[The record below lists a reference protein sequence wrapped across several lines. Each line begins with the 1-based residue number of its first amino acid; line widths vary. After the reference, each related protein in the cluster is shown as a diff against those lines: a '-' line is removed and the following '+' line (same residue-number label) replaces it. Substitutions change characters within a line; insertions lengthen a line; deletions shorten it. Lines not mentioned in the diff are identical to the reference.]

1 MEILGLN
8 FSFLGRYWQYYVEGL
23 KVTIQIAFFV
33 LIFATVCGAVIGLMR
48 ISRNKIISGVSSA
61 YVNFIRGVPLL
72 IQVFIFYYGLNLDL
86 PEFWAGVVAL
96 TVNSSAYMGEHVRAG
111 IQAVNK
117 GQMEAAR
124 CVGMTK
130 VQGMWHVVLPQ
141 AIKNI
146 LPSMCNEF
154 ILLIKNTSIVS
165 AIALHEL
172 TYLSNTVRVMTYL
185 SFEPLIITALI
196 YFSVT
201 YVLKKLVGILE
212 GRLKSSD

>member
-1 MEILGLN
+1 MQFLGFN
-8 FSFLGRYWQYYVEGL
+8 FSFLGKYWIYYVEGL
-23 KVTIQIAFFV
+23 KVTLQIAFFV
-33 LIFATVCGAVIGLMR
+33 LIFATVFGILLGLMR
-48 ISRNKIISGVSSA
+48 ISKNPLGRGISSA

-72 IQVFIFYYGLNLDL
+72 IQVYIFYYGLKLNL
-86 PEFWAGVVAL
+86 PEFWAAVVAL

-111 IQAVNK
+111 IQAVNR

-124 CVGMTK
+124 CLGMTK
-130 VQGMWHVVLPQ
+130 GQGMWHVIVPQ

-146 LPSMCNEF
+146 LPSLCNEF

-172 TYLSNTVRVMTYL
+172 TYMSNSVRVMTYL

-212 GRLKSSD
+212 RRLRSSD